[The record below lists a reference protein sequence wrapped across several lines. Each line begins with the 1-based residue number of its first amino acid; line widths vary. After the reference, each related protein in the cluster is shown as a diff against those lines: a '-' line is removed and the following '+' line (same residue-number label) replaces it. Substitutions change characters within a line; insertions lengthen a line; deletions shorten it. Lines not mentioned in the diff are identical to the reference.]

1 MVGFVMVCDLCYM
14 MGNTVYNATIVRKR
28 ARYLNLLDA
37 ARSRKMEQII
47 KSKKYMTLEKLNTY
61 ENKNLSRLR
70 FVKRGLR

>member
-1 MVGFVMVCDLCYM
+1 MVCDLCYM